1 MRPENVKDGKK
12 LHNKLVIKDLT
23 FSYTWLIINEC
34 FEVLHDSDLFKGNN
48 IKIFNQYQ
56 VKLQGVKEKY

>member
-23 FSYTWLIINEC
+23 FSYTWLIINER
-34 FEVLHDSDLFKGNN
+34 FDVSFDSALFKGKN
-48 IKIFNQYQ
+48 IKIIYQY
-56 VKLQGVKEKY
+56 

>member
-1 MRPENVKDGKK
+1 MRPENVKDGEK

-34 FEVLHDSDLFKGNN
+34 FEVPLILIYSKQRTLK
-48 IKIFNQYQ
+48 
-56 VKLQGVKEKY
+56 